1 MKNFKAAPT
10 KKSKKESSSSDSSSD
25 EEAKPSPKKKAKIVQ
40 KAASSSDNSSSDD
53 DNLDEEN
60 KNFLNTLKRKA
71 DEVIATNELK
81 KKNKTKATSISNG
94 TNGFHSIDSDNS
106 QETIVPVAIVV
117 PKKRGPN
124 VRQFFL
130 MFKFINF
137 LKFV

>member
-1 MKNFKAAPT
+1 MAM
-10 KKSKKESSSSDSSSD
+10 ESVFITTVIGAHEGCDVACFD
-25 EEAKPSPKKKAKIVQ
+25 IPGAFLHA
-40 KAASSSDNSSSDD
+40 DSDD